1 MSKMYLCTNE
11 FLNVNMTTAFHN
23 IPDYVST
30 ESTLSPSV
38 IESLASTCKC
48 SFTTCNEKSISRCT
62 QCFEYYCYNHAYGHI
77 HSIEHFEILK

>member
-1 MSKMYLCTNE
+1 MYLCTNE
-11 FLNVNMTTAFHN
+11 FLYVNMTTAFHN

-62 QCFEYYCYNHAYGHI
+62 KCSEYYCYTHVYGHI

>member
-1 MSKMYLCTNE
+1 MSCYI
-11 FLNVNMTTAFHN
+11 VNMTTAFHN

-62 QCFEYYCYNHAYGHI
+62 QCSEYYCYTSCIRAYPFDRTLRN
-77 HSIEHFEILK
+77 SKVKLSLF

>member
-1 MSKMYLCTNE
+1 MYLCTNE

-23 IPDYVST
+23 IPDYMST

-38 IESLASTCKC
+38 IKSLASTCKC
-48 SFTTCNEKSISRCT
+48 SFTTCNEQSISRCT
-62 QCFEYYCYNHAYGHI
+62 KCSEYYCYTHVYGHI

>member
-1 MSKMYLCTNE
+1 MRFYNI
-11 FLNVNMTTAFHN
+11 NMTTVCNN

-30 ESTLSPSV
+30 EPTLSLSV
-38 IESLASTCKC
+38 IKSLASTCKC

-62 QCFEYYCYNHAYGHI
+62 KCFEYYCYTHVYGHI